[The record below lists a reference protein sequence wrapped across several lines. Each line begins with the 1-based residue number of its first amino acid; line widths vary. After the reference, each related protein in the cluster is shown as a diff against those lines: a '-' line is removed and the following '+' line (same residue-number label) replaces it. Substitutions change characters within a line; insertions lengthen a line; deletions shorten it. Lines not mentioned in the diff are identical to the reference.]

1 MEYVF
6 TTFTLA
12 NRVRIGIFK
21 HTHKKRPVHLR
32 IALPDRHNR
41 ATATATATAAAQVNK
56 KHIAIRAAAVVA
68 ADRAHNNLPN
78 PAGVLSYIPGKRN
91 ENTVINI
98 HVRCPMPEGNK

>member
-1 MEYVF
+1 MFSQLLRSRIVF
-6 TTFTLA
+6 ELA
-12 NRVRIGIFK
+12 FLNT
-21 HTHKKRPVHLR
+21 HTQKRPVHLR

-41 ATATATATAAAQVNK
+41 ATAAAQVNK